1 MAPPSA
7 LCRHVYTDPVD
18 AEAPA
23 IAEGH
28 SAHLGMNA
36 EIEARATRSTCKTGA
51 IALTNGFSIQYS
63 RRKPAPPP
71 RTKPV
76 PNVTPPHVSPAFVN
90 DEVDITSAARA
101 SDAAKPWK
109 GSLVNAFVKRPLGPE
124 STKSATPQE

>member
-1 MAPPSA
+1 M

-36 EIEARATRSTCKTGA
+36 EIEARAT
-51 IALTNGFSIQYS
+51 
-63 RRKPAPPP
+63 
-71 RTKPV
+71 
-76 PNVTPPHVSPAFVN
+76 NVTPPHVSPAFVN

-124 STKSATPQE
+124 SIRFRFRERLHLEPVRQRRRCRT